1 METER
6 EVVFT
11 VHLTAGDRQC
21 VLALPAS
28 DEGLANAKNTLD
40 ITEFWEMEVVS
51 LECGIPC
58 LKDSLPTDCGSAV
71 EADKLALEIEGMMQ
85 TDGSVKRYAAALQM
99 EKVSSFHEALEIAYR
114 MNGDAQEMWQGEE
127 LTTPEFIKIHEVDYD
142 PQDMTIGGIR

>member
-11 VHLTAGDRQC
+11 VHLKAGDRQC

>member
-11 VHLTAGDRQC
+11 AHLKSGDRQC
-21 VLALPAS
+21 VLALPTS
-28 DEGLANAKNTLD
+28 DEGLASAKNALD
-40 ITEFWEMEVVS
+40 VTEFWEMEVVS
-51 LECGIPC
+51 LECVIPY

-85 TDGSVKRYAAALQM
+85 TDEGLKRYMAALQM

-114 MNGDAQEMWQGEE
+114 MNGDAQEMQQGEE
-127 LTTPEFIKIHEVDYD
+127 LAISEFIKKHEMAYD
-142 PQDMTIGGIR
+142 PQEMTIGGIH